1 MLLDTASSSDTLPVA
16 SLGLA
21 GLLLVVALVTPA
33 EQRDLT
39 RLDGWSGF
47 VSYMASHPDLRVP
60 PDCAGLLSGGGDI
73 DPREYGRSD
82 VLELVDEVR
91 PERDRINATC
101 EVDETYIGG
110 REEGRTGGRRRSE
123 VKAIVVG
130 AAEVRGSA
138 TGRIRLA
145 VVPDFSAESLVGFVG
160 RSVEPGNAIL
170 TDGWGGYC
178 PLSESGYIH
187 RPKTQG
193 SRRNASEHL
202 PRMHRVFGNLKT
214 WLDGT
219 HHGVSGKHLPY
230 YLDEFVFRFNRR
242 KTPMAA
248 FQTLLGLSSSHEP
261 TTYKMLYAAE
271 RSG

>member
-1 MLLDTASSSDTLPVA
+1 MCPRCGHSEAGQVATRALLQCYGCRHQVSPTAGTVMHGSRTSLRDWFCAAFLVTTHTPGFSALQLQRQ
-16 SLGLA
+16 LGLNRYETA
-21 GLLLVVALVTPA
+21 WVML
-33 EQRDLT
+33 QK
-39 RLDGWSGF
+39 
-47 VSYMASHPDLRVP
+47 LRR
-60 PDCAGLLSGGGDI
+60 AM
-73 DPREYGRSD
+73 
-82 VLELVDEVR
+82 VR

-160 RSVEPGNAIL
+160 RSVEPGNAVF
-170 TDGWGGYC
+170 TDGWGGYS

-202 PRMHRVFGNLKT
+202 PRIHRVFGNLKT

-248 FQTLLGLSSSHEP
+248 FQTLLGLSSSNEP